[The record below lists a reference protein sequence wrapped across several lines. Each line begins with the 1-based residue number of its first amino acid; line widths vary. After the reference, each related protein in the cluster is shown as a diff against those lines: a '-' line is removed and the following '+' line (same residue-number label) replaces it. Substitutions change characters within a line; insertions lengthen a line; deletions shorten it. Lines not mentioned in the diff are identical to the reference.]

1 MTNTQQQAK
10 KNDSFNQNKVSSQYE
25 NWIIFFLNYLSPY
38 LSENDFTL
46 FQQRWRSYWKLFQL
60 WKAKK
65 LENEAIKD
73 TVKQLISTKKS
84 LSSLI
89 RKYQKKEIVDD
100 SSFNSELEKIWSAN
114 DKNADLAQKYLAK
127 PQKIHNFLCGQTK
140 KQFPKLDIKKIS
152 EIISKF
158 AETKIRQKNI

>member
-1 MTNTQQQAK
+1 MTNAQQQAK

-46 FQQRWRSYWKLFQL
+46 FQKRWRSYWKLFQL
-60 WKAKK
+60 WKAKE

-100 SSFNSELEKIWSAN
+100 SFLNSELEKIWSTN
-114 DKNADLAQKYLAK
+114 DKNADFAQKYLAK